1 MSNLNK
7 AWRRYLTLSWCLALS
22 CLPFQQSDRGEGPR
36 QHCGWQRCGEDESW
50 TRSTKINSCLSCT
63 YQLRNFWCHQS
74 TFSVTT
80 GQVWSVSLLTTSTI
94 FQSNNFQGIIFVV
107 TCVPDLDLD
116 HLVVYFVSRVL
127 MSTLMVEMKLLALE
141 SSRNLSRRHDLPTP
155 ESPTWNKHSCRQ
167 FSRILVNNTM
177 NSADVSYSTSLLSTR
192 SALFPTEADLV
203 SDVEHDDDTKSFS
216 CPALRL
222 SLPSQLLL
230 INRDQQR
237 EPQGAVGCYVW
248 IRDCSWCPGSCWRS
262 CPRHW
267 RSRSPAAWWPGC
279 RVSCHWRHS
288 TRWRSALP
296 PSCWARP
303 TQLFSANLTV
313 ITLYHSLHYTISD
326 LSIYPPRNTWNS
338 LLLLL
343 LMLSFLRSST
353 DLVPQSGV

>member
-80 GQVWSVSLLTTSTI
+80 GQVWSVSLLTYSTI

-203 SDVEHDDDTKSFS
+203 AAALQCQGRSSLLQYMIRRPRLDTGVVRHRSQPRSF
-216 CPALRL
+216 LRDCL
-222 SLPSQLLL
+222 LLL
-230 INRDQQR
+230 IL
-237 EPQGAVGCYVW
+237 
-248 IRDCSWCPGSCWRS
+248 DCFCNF
-262 CPRHW
+262 
-267 RSRSPAAWWPGC
+267 PAT
-279 RVSCHWRHS
+279 VSV
-288 TRWRSALP
+288 L
-296 PSCWARP
+296 
-303 TQLFSANLTV
+303 Q
-313 ITLYHSLHYTISD
+313 
-326 LSIYPPRNTWNS
+326 S
-338 LLLLL
+338 LLIRIFMTPSKQKL
-343 LMLSFLRSST
+343 FYFEST
-353 DLVPQSGV
+353 SHLPKYFKK

>member
-7 AWRRYLTLSWCLALS
+7 AWQRYLTLSWCLALS

-50 TRSTKINSCLSCT
+50 TRSIKISSCLSCT

-141 SSRNLSRRHDLPTP
+141 SSRNLSRRNDLPTP

-167 FSRILVNNTM
+167 FLGSWSTIPWTPPTSRT
-177 NSADVSYSTSLLSTR
+177 
-192 SALFPTEADLV
+192 PP
-203 SDVEHDDDTKSFS
+203 HS
-216 CPALRL
+216 CPPGPPCSPLKLIL
-222 SLPSQLLL
+222 SLQHCSARAGVLCCSTWSGDPGWTLEWW
-230 INRDQQR
+230 DT
-237 EPQGAVGCYVW
+237 GA
-248 IRDCSWCPGSCWRS
+248 SL
-262 CPRHW
+262 
-267 RSRSPAAWWPGC
+267 A
-279 RVSCHWRHS
+279 HS
-288 TRWRSALP
+288 SG
-296 PSCWARP
+296 
-303 TQLFSANLTV
+303 TV
-313 ITLYHSLHYTISD
+313 CC
-326 LSIYPPRNTWNS
+326 
-338 LLLLL
+338 
-343 LMLSFLRSST
+343 F
-353 DLVPQSGV
+353 